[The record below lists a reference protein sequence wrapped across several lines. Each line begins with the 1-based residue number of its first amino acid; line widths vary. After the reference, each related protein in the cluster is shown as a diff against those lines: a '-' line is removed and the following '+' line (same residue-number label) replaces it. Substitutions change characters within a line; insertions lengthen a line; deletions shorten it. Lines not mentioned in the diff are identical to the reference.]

1 MQNIGL
7 WVSRCSLLGMHALH
21 EPLDA
26 DHREVEPLDADDR
39 EVAQSTAQ
47 ASGRTEDDPPS
58 SFASY
63 EAAKRLLL
71 RAGSDGPPPGARGE
85 GGDDHPDGQRA
96 LEVISPTSVDDTPT
110 TAPTVMTLLAPT
122 VVPTPA
128 PSSAVPHLVP
138 TAATAPRPTLLLTTR
153 AAGARPREPPARV
166 PGGDSNSNRPDV
178 PPAAP
183 ARGRPYASASTT
195 AATIALATWAHR
207 GSTAPCSSTEPSSS
221 GGAAPP
227 AARLPAACFAR
238 QRELSRR
245 LLDATLID
253 DLAAAI
259 SAFEAGGMF
268 QRTFPA
274 QEGTVRSRARA
285 PRGTRFDRLL
295 AVAVAPPAPPPLA
308 AARAAGDLLDVSAI
322 EGDVF
327 APRPPRRRGLKHARA
342 EAEAEEDEDSAGLT
356 LFWADIEA
364 MEAENPTSWNT
375 TGGR

>member
-1 MQNIGL
+1 
-7 WVSRCSLLGMHALH
+7 MHALH
-21 EPLDA
+21 EPLD
-26 DHREVEPLDADDR
+26 DDDREVEPLDADDR
-39 EVAQSTAQ
+39 EVAQSIAQ
-47 ASGRTEDDPPS
+47 ASGRTDDDPPS

-71 RAGSDGPPPGARGE
+71 RAGSDDPPPGARGE

-96 LEVISPTSVDDTPT
+96 LEVISPTSVDDDLMVAGAGGGDTPT

-122 VVPTPA
+122 VVPIPA
-128 PSSAVPHLVP
+128 LRSAVPHLVP

-166 PGGDSNSNRPDV
+166 PRGDSHSNRPDV
-178 PPAAP
+178 PP
-183 ARGRPYASASTT
+183 

-207 GSTAPCSSTEPSSS
+207 GSTAPRSSTEPSSS

-238 QRELSRR
+238 ERELGRR
-245 LLDATLID
+245 LLDATLSD

-268 QRTFPA
+268 QQTFPA

-327 APRPPRRRGLKHARA
+327 APRPPRRRGLKYAR
-342 EAEAEEDEDSAGLT
+342 AEAEEDEDSTGLT